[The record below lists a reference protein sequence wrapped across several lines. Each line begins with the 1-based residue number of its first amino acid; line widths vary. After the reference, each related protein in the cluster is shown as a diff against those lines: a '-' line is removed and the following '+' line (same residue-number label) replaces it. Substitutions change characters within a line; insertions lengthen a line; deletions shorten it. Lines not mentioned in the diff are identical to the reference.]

1 MLIYRM
7 FSGSFLDKLELIFFI
22 KLSWQKKVIFLQ
34 MHNLIL
40 QRVISKCKNEKTL
53 KNLNRESVCSPFKKT
68 CPCNI
73 PPSSFLNI
81 PREVGGLS
89 ISD

>member
-7 FSGSFLDKLELIFFI
+7 FSSSFLDKLELIFFI

-40 QRVISKCKNEKTL
+40 QRVISKCKNDK
-53 KNLNRESVCSPFKKT
+53 P
-68 CPCNI
+68 
-73 PPSSFLNI
+73 
-81 PREVGGLS
+81 
-89 ISD
+89 